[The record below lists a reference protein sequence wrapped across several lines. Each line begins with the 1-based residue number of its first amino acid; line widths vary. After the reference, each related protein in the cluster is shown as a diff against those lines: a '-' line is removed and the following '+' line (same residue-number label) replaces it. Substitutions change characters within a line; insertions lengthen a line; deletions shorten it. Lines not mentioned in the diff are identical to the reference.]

1 MNGERIAKR
10 FIKENLKEKKESLDK
25 PIAKISKYNESVSN
39 NAVVEPEDENVD
51 YTYIG
56 GCTIYSEDNE
66 DVDYTVAAFAR
77 REIEPTTHPDES
89 HKQFFEWSAPDQPN
103 SSSYDTDTEL
113 PLPKLHYDNVDK
125 DLQFVISGELL
136 RLWIKHDGD
145 PTKNTYTYEDITKF
159 LYDYDRAWEIAHA
172 YGQASIGQ
180 PDSKIDWATVRRKIH
195 QNIYQAD
202 FHDDTDRSILKT
214 PYSYVPLFPPSHHTS
229 YYPSSPPSNEQT
241 IKLFLQSN
249 DPT

>member
-10 FIKENLKEKKESLDK
+10 FMKENLKEKKESLDK
-25 PIAKISKYNESVSN
+25 PITTISKYNESVSN

-56 GCTIYSEDNE
+56 GCTIYSEDNGDE
-66 DVDYTVAAFAR
+66 DYTVAAL

-113 PLPKLHYDNVDK
+113 PLPKLHFDNVDK

-145 PTKNTYTYEDITKF
+145 PAKNAYTYEDITKF
-159 LYDYDRAWEIAHA
+159 LYDIRVH
-172 YGQASIGQ
+172 
-180 PDSKIDWATVRRKIH
+180 
-195 QNIYQAD
+195 
-202 FHDDTDRSILKT
+202 
-214 PYSYVPLFPPSHHTS
+214 LF
-229 YYPSSPPSNEQT
+229 
-241 IKLFLQSN
+241 I
-249 DPT
+249 

>member
-10 FIKENLKEKKESLDK
+10 FKKESLDK
-25 PIAKISKYNESVSN
+25 PIVKISKYNESVSN

-56 GCTIYSEDNE
+56 GCNIYYIEDNE

-77 REIEPTTHPDES
+77 REIKPTTHPEL
-89 HKQFFEWSAPDQPN
+89 WSAPDQPN
-103 SSSYDTDTEL
+103 SSSYDSDTEL

-145 PTKNTYTYEDITKF
+145 PTKNTYTYEKIMTF
-159 LYDYDRAWEIAHA
+159 LYEYDRAWEIAHA
-172 YGQASIGQ
+172 YGQASIEQ
-180 PDSKIDWATVRRKIH
+180 SDSQIDWKLVRQKIH
-195 QNIYQAD
+195 KNLTEAD

-214 PYSYVPLFPPSHHTS
+214 PYSYVPLFPSSHHTS

>member
-56 GCTIYSEDNE
+56 GCTLIYEED
-66 DVDYTVAAFAR
+66 DYTVAAFAR
-77 REIEPTTHPDES
+77 REREETTHPDES
-89 HKQFFEWSAPDQPN
+89 HKELFAPN
-103 SSSYDTDTEL
+103 STDSTDTDIQVTPE
-113 PLPKLHYDNVDK
+113 LHYKNVPPDEE
-125 DLQFVISGELL
+125 FVVSGPLL
-136 RLWIKHDGD
+136 RALHQQWGADL
-145 PTKNTYTYEDITKF
+145 TRSAYTYGEIIEY
-159 LYDYDRAWEIAHA
+159 LYHAPWEMAHA

-195 QNIYQAD
+195 QNLVLAD